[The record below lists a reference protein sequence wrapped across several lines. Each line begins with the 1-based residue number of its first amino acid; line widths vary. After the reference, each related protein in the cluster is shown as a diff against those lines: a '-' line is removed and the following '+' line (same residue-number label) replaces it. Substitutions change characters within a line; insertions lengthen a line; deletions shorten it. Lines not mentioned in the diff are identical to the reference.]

1 MSISK
6 FIYNLFLDLLKA
18 LTVAILFYC
27 ATKQVD
33 TTYYVAL
40 GSCIGFIIYDTIKAI
55 GSINIEKT
63 QNNKE

>member
-33 TTYYVAL
+33 TTYYIAL

-55 GSINIEKT
+55 GSINIEKA